1 MWKHFS
7 KPFPGSPLEEDYP
20 FVLYSDEAT
29 NFVRAK
35 TELLHLINVMKAKE
49 GELER
54 RLDQLGVEWK
64 LNTPYAPF
72 RGGAWERLLRS
83 FKETLRRTMGG
94 QVLSEEELRT
104 VAVQIEGMMN
114 DRPLYQPQRILRTF
128 RLLLLC

>member
-1 MWKHFS
+1 MDVETFFQAFS
-7 KPFPGSPLEEDYP
+7 RFSARRGLPLR
-20 FVLYSDEAT
+20 VYSDEAT

-72 RGGAWERLLRS
+72 RGGAWERLL
-83 FKETLRRTMGG
+83 
-94 QVLSEEELRT
+94 T
-104 VAVQIEGMMN
+104 VI
-114 DRPLYQPQRILRTF
+114 
-128 RLLLLC
+128 